1 LEKIVLAYSGGLNAS
16 VILPWLRE
24 NYDAEIIAVIADVG
38 QGGDL
43 KAIKAKALS
52 TGADKCTILDIKDE
66 FITAYIWPVV
76 KAGAAYEN
84 DYLLGTAMSRPLI
97 AEKLVQVAHE
107 EGARIIA
114 HGAPGKSNDPLR
126 FEATIIALDPSIEV
140 LAPWRIWDLRSR
152 EDLIDYAA
160 KRKIPIEQSKKNIYT
175 LDRNIWHASH
185 EGGKLENPWRAHTD
199 NILIMSSSLEHALDI
214 PGYIEIDFE
223 NGVPVALDGERLSP
237 VELLENLNELGGSHG
252 VGTVDVVENRIA
264 GMKSRSVYETPG
276 GTIIMNAHRALENLV
291 FDRETLFEKSQL
303 ASRYAQL
310 VFDGRWFTPLREA
323 IDAFV
328 NKTQEVVIGT
338 VCMMLYKGNAIAIA
352 SKSPV
357 SLYSEEFAT
366 FGEDHVYNQKDVEGF
381 INLVSLSMKIRALH
395 KAEQLGKDN
404 KDNS

>member
-1 LEKIVLAYSGGLNAS
+1 
-16 VILPWLRE
+16 
-24 NYDAEIIAVIADVG
+24 
-38 QGGDL
+38 
-43 KAIKAKALS
+43 
-52 TGADKCTILDIKDE
+52 
-66 FITAYIWPVV
+66 
-76 KAGAAYEN
+76 
-84 DYLLGTAMSRPLI
+84 
-97 AEKLVQVAHE
+97 
-107 EGARIIA
+107 
-114 HGAPGKSNDPLR
+114 
-126 FEATIIALDPSIEV
+126 
-140 LAPWRIWDLRSR
+140 
-152 EDLIDYAA
+152 
-160 KRKIPIEQSKKNIYT
+160 
-175 LDRNIWHASH
+175 
-185 EGGKLENPWRAHTD
+185 
-199 NILIMSSSLEHALDI
+199 
-214 PGYIEIDFE
+214 
-223 NGVPVALDGERLSP
+223 
-237 VELLENLNELGGSHG
+237 
-252 VGTVDVVENRIA
+252 
-264 GMKSRSVYETPG
+264 
-276 GTIIMNAHRALENLV
+276 MNAHRALENLV